1 LILDTSVLIA
11 DERGKFDMPGF
22 LRQFPTPQPLIA
34 AITASELLHGV
45 ERAQD
50 ASRKA
55 WRQQQV
61 EQILA
66 SITVQPFDLA
76 QARCHPQRCGVSACR
91 WPACGGRNALP
102 SSVTPSTAR
111 SPPNPQEMWCNQGV
125 HPTGATCPFGK
136 PFVFRVFGVFRGLNC
151 RSWDDRFKA
160 ARRRG
165 RRRRGRPT
173 RPCLQTCARPIPR
186 PLRPPAQS
194 APASRPEVRRPRQP

>member
-1 LILDTSVLIA
+1 MGLILDTSVLIA
-11 DERGKFDMPGF
+11 DERGKFDMPGL

-76 QARCHPQRCGVSACR
+76 QARCHARLWADLETRGSMIGAHDLQIAAAGLALGHEVATLNAAEFQRVAGLHVVDA
-91 WPACGGRNALP
+91 
-102 SSVTPSTAR
+102 TP
-111 SPPNPQEMWCNQGV
+111 
-125 HPTGATCPFGK
+125 F
-136 PFVFRVFGVFRGLNC
+136 
-151 RSWDDRFKA
+151 
-160 ARRRG
+160 
-165 RRRRGRPT
+165 
-173 RPCLQTCARPIPR
+173 
-186 PLRPPAQS
+186 
-194 APASRPEVRRPRQP
+194 RRP